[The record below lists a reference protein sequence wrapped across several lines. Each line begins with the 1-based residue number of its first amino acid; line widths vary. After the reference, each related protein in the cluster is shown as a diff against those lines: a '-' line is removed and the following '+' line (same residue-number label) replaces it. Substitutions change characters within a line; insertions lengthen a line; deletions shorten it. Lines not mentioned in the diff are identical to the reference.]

1 MVNYY
6 EILGIEEKATLA
18 EIKTAYRTLAKLY
31 HPDKNPNGNEY
42 FTILVKAY
50 ETLSNSKSRTRYDYQ
65 FNHLKNKPEN
75 AFVKTS
81 PNTKIRRFDEKEL
94 KKRKYYNEHFK
105 KQMESTEPISELE
118 VNKTNYNE
126 FKYIFFAIPIAVVLF
141 LLVVKLSQSN

>member
-1 MVNYY
+1 MVTYY
-6 EILGIEEKATLA
+6 DILGVEATATLV

-42 FTILVKAY
+42 FTKLVKAY
-50 ETLSNSKSRTRYDYQ
+50 ETLSNSRSRARYDYQ
-65 FNHLKNKPEN
+65 FNQLKNRPEN
-75 AFVKTS
+75 ELVKT
-81 PNTKIRRFDEKEL
+81 NYKTKTWRFDEKEL

-118 VNKTNYNE
+118 LNKTNYNE
-126 FKYIFFAIPIAVVLF
+126 FKYIFFAIPLAVILF